1 MDKENS
7 MELSDKEAL
16 AAEYA
21 LGTLRGA
28 ERTAFEKQLG
38 ADPVLNQLV
47 DQWYGRLTTLETLVP
62 VKFGALSDEQVDAA
76 LDSVFQRIE
85 SVLDEE
91 FAKAPAGVQRP
102 VNPFANLSLEQ
113 KAKIRPT
120 LVKLLAS
127 YMVVLER
134 LRQAH
139 AAMML
144 QPAVAR
150 VPR

>member
-1 MDKENS
+1 
-7 MELSDKEAL
+7 MELSDKDNL

-28 ERTAFEKQLG
+28 EKTAFEKQMG
-38 ADPVLNQLV
+38 SDPVLSALV
-47 DQWYGRLTTLETLVP
+47 DQWFGRLSTLETLVP
-62 VKFGALSDEQVDAA
+62 VKFGGIPDEQVDAA
-76 LDSVFQRIE
+76 LDQVFQRIE
-85 SVLDEE
+85 AVLDEE

-102 VNPFANLSLEQ
+102 VNPFANLSIEQ
-113 KAKIRPT
+113 KARVRPA

-139 AAMML
+139 ASLVL
-144 QPAVAR
+144 QPAVVR
-150 VPR
+150 TNR

>member
-1 MDKENS
+1 
-7 MELSDKEAL
+7 MELSDKESL

-28 ERTAFEKQLG
+28 ERSAFEKQMG
-38 ADPVLNQLV
+38 SDPVLNQLV
-47 DQWYGRLTTLETLVP
+47 DQWYGRLSTLETLVP
-62 VKFGALSDEQVDAA
+62 VQFGSLSDEQVDAA
-76 LDSVFQRIE
+76 LDGVFQRIE
-85 SVLDEE
+85 AVLDEE
-91 FAKAPAGVQRP
+91 FSRAPAGMQRP
-102 VNPFANLSLEQ
+102 TNPFAHLSIEQ

-139 AAMML
+139 AAMTM
-144 QPAVAR
+144 QPAMVR

>member
-1 MDKENS
+1 MM
-7 MELSDKEAL
+7 MELSDKEGL

-28 ERTAFEKQLG
+28 EKTAFEKQMT
-38 ADPVLNQLV
+38 ADPVLNELV
-47 DQWYGRLTTLETLVP
+47 DQWFGRLQTLETLVP
-62 VKFGALSDEQVDAA
+62 VKFGSLSDEQVDAA
-76 LDSVFQRIE
+76 LESVFTRIE
-85 SVLDEE
+85 AALDEE
-91 FAKAPAGVQRP
+91 FARAPAGIERP
-102 VNPFANLSLEQ
+102 ANPFANLSLEQ

-139 AAMML
+139 AAMTL
-144 QPAVAR
+144 QPAMAR

>member
-1 MDKENS
+1 
-7 MELSDKEAL
+7 MELSDKDSL

-28 ERTAFEKQLG
+28 ERTAFEQQLG
-38 ADPVLNQLV
+38 NDPVLNQLV
-47 DQWYGRLTTLETLVP
+47 DQWYGRLSTLEALVP
-62 VKFGALSDEQVDAA
+62 VKFGSLSDEQVDAA
-76 LDSVFQRIE
+76 LDSVFNRIE
-85 SVLDEE
+85 AVLDAE
-91 FAKAPAGVQRP
+91 FAKAPAGIERP
-102 VNPFANLSLEQ
+102 ANPFVHLSLEQ

-139 AAMML
+139 AAMVM
-144 QPAVAR
+144 QPALVRA
-150 VPR
+150 PR